1 MKEVHMRL
9 EGKIALVTGGG
20 SGIGRAI
27 CLAFAREGASVAVN
41 DIRAEAIEETIR
53 ALGEGGARAHPVAA
67 DVADSSAV
75 RKMFASLLARYRTID
90 ILVNNAGI
98 GEISGQGEIDRMNRI
113 AEAQFREMAAGGPIK
128 TRWEVTQTLEDGVF
142 ERMLRVHLFGTF
154 YCTREALK
162 EMEKKGSGRIVNI
175 SSVAGT
181 SGLEGAPHYSA
192 AKAGILG
199 FTRSVAREVGL
210 AGVTV
215 NAIAP
220 GFIETPMTDPLSPVV
235 KQMWTM
241 NTPLKKSG
249 KPEDIAAA
257 AVYLASEDGRFV
269 TGQVLS
275 PNGGWWMP

>member
-1 MKEVHMRL
+1 
-9 EGKIALVTGGG
+9 
-20 SGIGRAI
+20 
-27 CLAFAREGASVAVN
+27 
-41 DIRAEAIEETIR
+41 
-53 ALGEGGARAHPVAA
+53 
-67 DVADSSAV
+67 
-75 RKMFASLLARYRTID
+75 MFASILARYGTID

-113 AEAQFREMAAGGPIK
+113 AEAQFQEMSAGGPIK
-128 TRWEVTQTLEDGVF
+128 TRWEVTQTLEDEVF

-162 EMEKKGSGRIVNI
+162 EMERKGSGRVVSI

-241 NTPLKKSG
+241 NTPLKKAG

-257 AVYLASEDGRFV
+257 ALYLASEDGRFV

>member
-1 MKEVHMRL
+1 MKL
-9 EGKIALVTGGG
+9 EGKVALVTGGG

-41 DIRAEAIEETIR
+41 DIRPESIDETVRVMGEA
-53 ALGEGGARAHPVAA
+53 GARALPLVA

-75 RKMFASLLARYRTID
+75 RKMFASLLARFGTID

-98 GEISGQGEIDRMNRI
+98 GEVSGQGEIERMNRI
-113 AEAQFREMAAGGPIK
+113 AEAQLQEMMAGGPIR
-128 TRWEVTQTLEDGVF
+128 TRWEVTQTMDDGVF

-162 EMEKKGSGRIVNI
+162 VMEKNGSGRVVNL

-181 SGLEGAPHYSA
+181 SGLEGSPHYSA

-199 FTRSVAREVGL
+199 FTRSVAREVGP

-220 GFIETPMTDPLSPVV
+220 GFIETPMTEPLSPVV

-257 AVYLASEDGRFV
+257 ALYLASEDGRFV
-269 TGQVLS
+269 TGQVIS

>member
-1 MKEVHMRL
+1 MKL
-9 EGKIALVTGGG
+9 EGKAALVTGGG

-41 DIRAEAIEETIR
+41 DIRPESIDETVR
-53 ALGEGGARAHPVAA
+53 AMGESGARALPVVA

-75 RKMFASLLARYRTID
+75 RKMFASILARFGTID

-98 GEISGQGEIDRMNRI
+98 GEVSGQGEIERMNRI
-113 AEAQFREMAAGGPIK
+113 AEAQVQEMMAGGPIS
-128 TRWEVTQTLEDGVF
+128 TRWEVTQTMDDGVF

-162 EMEKKGSGRIVNI
+162 VMESKGSGRVVNM

-181 SGLEGAPHYSA
+181 SGLEGSPHYSA

-199 FTRSVAREVGL
+199 FTRSVAREVGV

-220 GFIETPMTDPLSPVV
+220 GYIETPMTEPLSAVV
-235 KQMWTM
+235 KQMWMM

-257 AVYLASEDGRFV
+257 ALYLASEDGRFV
-269 TGQVLS
+269 TGQVIS

>member
-1 MKEVHMRL
+1 MRL

-41 DIRAEAIEETIR
+41 DIHVGAIEETIR
-53 ALGEGGARAHPVAA
+53 GLGEGGARALPVPA

-75 RKMFASLLARYRTID
+75 RKMFASILARYRTID

-113 AEAQFREMAAGGPIK
+113 AEAQFQEMASGGPIK

-142 ERMLRVHLFGTF
+142 ERMLHVHLFGTF

-162 EMEKKGSGRIVNI
+162 VMEGKGSGRIVNI

-220 GFIETPMTDPLSPVV
+220 GYIETPMTDPISPVV

-257 AVYLASEDGRFV
+257 ALYLASEDGRFV
-269 TGQVLS
+269 TGQIIS

>member
-1 MKEVHMRL
+1 MM
-9 EGKIALVTGGG
+9 
-20 SGIGRAI
+20 
-27 CLAFAREGASVAVN
+27 
-41 DIRAEAIEETIR
+41 
-53 ALGEGGARAHPVAA
+53 
-67 DVADSSAV
+67 
-75 RKMFASLLARYRTID
+75 
-90 ILVNNAGI
+90 
-98 GEISGQGEIDRMNRI
+98 
-113 AEAQFREMAAGGPIK
+113 AGGPIH
-128 TRWEVTQTLEDGVF
+128 TRWEVTQTMDDGVF

-162 EMEKKGSGRIVNI
+162 VMERNGSGRVVNM

-181 SGLEGAPHYSA
+181 SGLEGSPHYSA

-199 FTRSVAREVGL
+199 FTRSVAREVGV

-220 GFIETPMTDPLSPVV
+220 GYIETPMTEPLSPVV

-241 NTPLKKSG
+241 NTPLKKAG

-257 AVYLASEDGRFV
+257 AHYLASEDGRFV
-269 TGQVLS
+269 TGQVIS

>member
-1 MKEVHMRL
+1 MKL
-9 EGKIALVTGGG
+9 EGKVALVTGGG

-27 CLAFAREGASVAVN
+27 CLAFAREGAKVAVN
-41 DIRAEAIEETIR
+41 DIRADAIDETIR
-53 ALGEGGARAHPVAA
+53 AMGEGGARALPVVA

-75 RKMFASLLARYRTID
+75 RKMFASILARFATLD

-98 GEISGQGEIDRMNRI
+98 GEVSGQGEIERMNRI
-113 AEAQFREMAAGGPIK
+113 AEAQVQEMMAGGPIH
-128 TRWEVTQTLEDGVF
+128 TRWEVTQTMDDGVF

-162 EMEKKGSGRIVNI
+162 VMERNGSGRVVNM

-181 SGLEGAPHYSA
+181 SGLEGSPHYSA

-199 FTRSVAREVGL
+199 FTRSVAREVGV

-220 GFIETPMTDPLSPVV
+220 GYIETPMTEPLSPVV

-241 NTPLKKSG
+241 NTPLKKAG

-257 AVYLASEDGRFV
+257 ALYLASEDGRFV
-269 TGQVLS
+269 TGQVIS

>member
-1 MKEVHMRL
+1 MKL
-9 EGKIALVTGGG
+9 EGKVALVTGGG

-27 CLAFAREGASVAVN
+27 CLAFAREGAKVAVN
-41 DIRAEAIEETIR
+41 DIRADAIDETIR
-53 ALGEGGARAHPVAA
+53 AMGEGGARALPVVA

-75 RKMFASLLARYRTID
+75 RKMFASILARFATLD

-98 GEISGQGEIDRMNRI
+98 GEVSGQGEIERMNRI
-113 AEAQFREMAAGGPIK
+113 AEAQVQEMMAGGPIH
-128 TRWEVTQTLEDGVF
+128 TRWEVTQTMDDGVF

-162 EMEKKGSGRIVNI
+162 VMERNGSGRVVNM

-181 SGLEGAPHYSA
+181 SGLEGSPHYSA

-199 FTRSVAREVGL
+199 FTRSVAREVGV

-220 GFIETPMTDPLSPVV
+220 GYIETPMTEPLSPVV

-241 NTPLKKSG
+241 NTPLKKAG

-257 AVYLASEDGRFV
+257 ALYLASEDGRFV
-269 TGQVLS
+269 TGQEIS

>member
-1 MKEVHMRL
+1 MKL
-9 EGKIALVTGGG
+9 EGKAALVTGGG

-27 CLAFAREGASVAVN
+27 CLAFAREGARVAVN
-41 DIRAEAIEETIR
+41 DIRADAIDETVR
-53 ALGEGGARAHPVAA
+53 AMGEGGARALPVVA

-75 RKMFASLLARYRTID
+75 RKMFASILARFGTLD

-98 GEISGQGEIDRMNRI
+98 GEVSGQGEIERMNRI
-113 AEAQFREMAAGGPIK
+113 AEAQVQEMMAGGPIS
-128 TRWEVTQTLEDGVF
+128 TRWEVTQTMDDGVF

-162 EMEKKGSGRIVNI
+162 VMEGKGSGRVVNM

-181 SGLEGAPHYSA
+181 SGLEGSPHYSA

-199 FTRSVAREVGL
+199 FTRSVAREVG
-210 AGVTV
+210 ATGVTV

-220 GFIETPMTDPLSPVV
+220 GYIETPMTEPLSPVV

-241 NTPLKKSG
+241 NTPLKKAG

-257 AVYLASEDGRFV
+257 ALYLASEDGRFV
-269 TGQVLS
+269 TGQVIS

>member
-1 MKEVHMRL
+1 MKL
-9 EGKIALVTGGG
+9 EGKAALVTGGG

-27 CLAFAREGASVAVN
+27 CLAFAREGAKVAVN
-41 DIRAEAIEETIR
+41 DIRADAIDETVR
-53 ALGEGGARAHPVAA
+53 AMGEGGARALPVVA

-75 RKMFASLLARYRTID
+75 RKMFASILARFATID

-98 GEISGQGEIDRMNRI
+98 GEVSGQGEIERMNRI
-113 AEAQFREMAAGGPIK
+113 AEAQVREMMAGGPIR
-128 TRWEVTQTLEDGVF
+128 TRWEVTQTMDDGVF

-162 EMEKKGSGRIVNI
+162 VMESKGSGRVVNM

-181 SGLEGAPHYSA
+181 SGLEGSPHYSA

-199 FTRSVAREVGL
+199 FTRSVAREVGV

-220 GFIETPMTDPLSPVV
+220 GYIETPMTEPLSPVV

-241 NTPLKKSG
+241 NTPLKKAG

-257 AVYLASEDGRFV
+257 ALYLASEDGRFV
-269 TGQVLS
+269 TGQVIS

>member
-1 MKEVHMRL
+1 MKL
-9 EGKIALVTGGG
+9 EGKVALVTGGG

-41 DIRAEAIEETIR
+41 DIRGESIDETIR
-53 ALGEGGARAHPVAA
+53 AMGEAAARALPVVA

-75 RKMFASLLARYRTID
+75 RKMFATIRAQFGTLD

-98 GEISGQGEIDRMNRI
+98 GEVSGQGEVERMNRV
-113 AEAQFREMAAGGPIK
+113 AEAQVAEMMAGGPVK
-128 TRWEVTQTLEDGVF
+128 TRWGVTQSMDDGVF

-154 YCTREALK
+154 HCTREALK
-162 EMEKKGSGRIVNI
+162 VMEDKGSGRIVNI

-199 FTRSVAREVGL
+199 FTRSVAREVGI

-220 GFIETPMTDPLSPVV
+220 GYIETAMTEPLSPVV

-257 AVYLASEDGRFV
+257 ALYLASDDGRFL
-269 TGQVLS
+269 TGQVIS

>member
-1 MKEVHMRL
+1 MKL
-9 EGKIALVTGGG
+9 EGKVALVTGGG

-41 DIRAEAIEETIR
+41 DIRPESIDETVRVMGEA
-53 ALGEGGARAHPVAA
+53 GARALPVVA

-75 RKMFASLLARYRTID
+75 RKMFATIRAQFGTLD

-98 GEISGQGEIDRMNRI
+98 GEVSGQGEVERMNRV
-113 AEAQFREMAAGGPIK
+113 AEAQVAEMMAGGPVK
-128 TRWEVTQTLEDGVF
+128 TRWGVTQSMDDGVF

-154 YCTREALK
+154 HCTREALK
-162 EMEKKGSGRIVNI
+162 VMEDKGSGRIVNI

-199 FTRSVAREVGL
+199 FTRSVAREVGI

-220 GFIETPMTDPLSPVV
+220 GYIETAMTEPLSPVV

-257 AVYLASEDGRFV
+257 ALYLASEDGRFL
-269 TGQVLS
+269 TGQVIS